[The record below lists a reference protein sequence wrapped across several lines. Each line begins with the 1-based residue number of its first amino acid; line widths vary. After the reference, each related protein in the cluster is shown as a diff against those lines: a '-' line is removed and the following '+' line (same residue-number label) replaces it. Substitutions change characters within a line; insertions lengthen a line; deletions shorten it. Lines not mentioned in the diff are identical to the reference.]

1 MVCRELSLQPWE
13 APADPRLQ
21 LSELLPE
28 PCGGGFAFPSRP
40 PHGCPVCVSPGDK
53 ILFMALIKTPC
64 LRELMPLYLGEAHFF
79 LSPRRLSYL
88 HPEVAPGQG
97 RCGSLPGVVRD
108 SCWSLGQIDLPQ
120 RGPWKLQR
128 EAASCFLTTF
138 ITFGRSFVT
147 KFSGILFP
155 HHSWLQISKAT
166 LKTFSAQWLWFSWG
180 SRIPEICG
188 CLSFRS

>member
-97 RCGSLPGVVRD
+97 RCGSLPWGGERFLLKFRPD
-108 SCWSLGQIDLPQ
+108 RFASAWAL
-120 RGPWKLQR
+120 
-128 EAASCFLTTF
+128 EAAEGGC
-138 ITFGRSFVT
+138 IV
-147 KFSGILFP
+147 FSYHIYYI
-155 HHSWLQISKAT
+155 WQI
-166 LKTFSAQWLWFSWG
+166 
-180 SRIPEICG
+180 
-188 CLSFRS
+188 FRN